1 MAVFR
6 KLNRVFIVP
15 KTTSKTGGDLNTSF
29 CEIVHEDKSQDVGYV
44 NRNKAEI
51 TQGEYFVFDAKS
63 DSSSNIAE
71 GVSRQSLKESL
82 AAAEA
87 AGFFD

>member
-6 KLNRVFIVP
+6 KLNRVFVVP
-15 KTTSKTGGDLNTSF
+15 KTTSKTGDLSTAF
-29 CEIVHEDKSQDVGYV
+29 CEIVHEDKSQDVGYI
-44 NRNKAEI
+44 NRNNAAI
-51 TQGEYFVFDAKS
+51 TPGEYFIFDAKS

-71 GVSRQSLKESL
+71 GVSRKSLAEAL

-87 AGFFD
+87 AGFFK

>member
-6 KLNRVFIVP
+6 KLNRVFVVP
-15 KTTSKTGGDLNTSF
+15 KTTSKTGDLNTAF
-29 CEIVHEDKSQDVGYV
+29 CEIVHEDKSQDVGYI

-51 TQGEYFVFDAKS
+51 VPGEYFVFDAKS

-71 GVSRQSLKESL
+71 GVSRKSLAESL

-87 AGFFD
+87 AGFFK